1 MTSSATAADVPVRAR
16 RGMSVEEL
24 RSLPAAVS
32 VATAA
37 RAFGIG
43 TDRAYALIKAEQ
55 FPAKTIPVGGTRKVA
70 TLSLWEALG
79 VAW

>member
-1 MTSSATAADVPVRAR
+1 MTSSVTASGVPARAR
-16 RGMSVEEL
+16 GGMSIEEL

-37 RAFGIG
+37 RALGIG
-43 TDRAYALIKAEQ
+43 TDKAYALIKAER
-55 FPAKTIPVGGTRKVA
+55 FPAKTIPVGETQKVA

-79 VAW
+79 VPS

>member
-1 MTSSATAADVPVRAR
+1 MTGSGVSARAR
-16 RGMSVEEL
+16 GGMSIEEL

-43 TDRAYALIKAEQ
+43 TDKAYALIKAEK
-55 FPAKTIPVGGTRKVA
+55 FPAKTIPVGETQKVA

-79 VAW
+79 VPS

>member
-1 MTSSATAADVPVRAR
+1 MTSSVTASGMPARAR
-16 RGMSVEEL
+16 GGMSIEEL

-43 TDRAYALIKAEQ
+43 TDKAYALIKAEK
-55 FPAKTIPVGGTRKVA
+55 FPAKTIPVGETQKVA
-70 TLSLWEALG
+70 TLSLWEVLG
-79 VAW
+79 VSS

>member
-1 MTSSATAADVPVRAR
+1 M
-16 RGMSVEEL
+16 
-24 RSLPAAVS
+24 S